1 MSNAATRSRSSLRA
15 RLSIAGVLLLAACGE
30 ATTADIL
37 KKAEKIESRAELER
51 ALGKP
56 AEISKLGPI
65 ETWTY
70 KASNGTVSFLI
81 TGDKVQL
88 TTAGT
93 KSP

>member
-1 MSNAATRSRSSLRA
+1 MSLATMPFRSKFHAA
-15 RLSIAGVLLLAACGE
+15 LSVVAILLLAACGE
-30 ATTADIL
+30 PTTADIL
-37 KKAEKIESRAELER
+37 KKAEKIETKSELER

-81 TGDKVQL
+81 AGDKVQL